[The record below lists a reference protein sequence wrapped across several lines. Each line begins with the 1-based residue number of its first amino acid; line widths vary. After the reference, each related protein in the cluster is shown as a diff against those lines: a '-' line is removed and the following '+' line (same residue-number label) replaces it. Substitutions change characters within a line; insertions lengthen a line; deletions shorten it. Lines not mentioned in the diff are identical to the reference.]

1 MKSLKCID
9 CGQDRALGMR
19 RCRPCYL
26 IAKRK
31 HAKKRYEKFGR
42 HAYHVTCKACN
53 NIFDSG
59 QKTTTFCPSCR
70 ANKRKNLSNNNYVY
84 VYDKVLK
91 QGKHEH
97 REIVKRVLNR
107 NLSYN
112 EVVHHLDF
120 DTRNNELTN
129 LIVLSRKIHGK
140 LHLYLDTQ
148 RVIIEKSMNENF
160 ENCWKNLIVPMTTA
174 WLEITNANVIKI
186 WEIGQ
191 SAAEHLTPKGN
202 DEGSET
208 MHETSK
214 PEMVDEDI
222 VQTTTVMV
230 SEN

>member
-1 MKSLKCID
+1 MKTLKCID
-9 CGQDRALGMR
+9 CEQDREIGR
-19 RCRPCYL
+19 TRCRECYL
-26 IAKRK
+26 RSKREN
-31 HAKKRYEKFGR
+31 AKKRYTQHGR
-42 HAYHVTCKACN
+42 YTYQLTCSACN
-53 NIFDSG
+53 KVVKAWSKE
-59 QKTTTFCPSCR
+59 QKLCKECYILS
-70 ANKRKNLSNNNYVY
+70 RKKYSINNYVY
-84 VYDKVLK
+84 SYDEIAKKGGHL
-91 QGKHEH
+91 H
-97 REIVKRVLNR
+97 RRIVEEILNR
-107 NLSYN
+107 KLTYN

-120 DTRNNELTN
+120 NVQNNEMNN

-140 LHLYLDTQ
+140 LHVYLELQ

-191 SAAEHLTPKGN
+191 SAAEHLNPNGN

-222 VQTTTVMV
+222 VQTTTEKVNE
-230 SEN
+230 S